1 MSDNI
6 TKLCLL
12 WFFC

>member
-6 TKLCLL
+6 THN
-12 WFFC
+12 FVAQY